1 MSDIN
6 TVSLLNQLQ
15 SLAAKASGQSVEFAG
30 DGVQFGDV
38 FQKTL
43 GSVNQ
48 FQQQSDALKARYEL
62 GDNSVGIG
70 EVMVA
75 AQKSNLAFEATL
87 QVRNKLVQAYKE
99 IMDMPV

>member
-15 SLAAKASGQSVEFAG
+15 SLAAKASGHSVEFG
-30 DGVQFGDV
+30 SDGVQFGDV

-43 GSVNQ
+43 GNVNQ
-48 FQQQSDALKARYEL
+48 LQLQSDQLKTRYEL
-62 GDNSVGIG
+62 GDNRVGIG

-87 QVRNKLVQAYKE
+87 QVRNKLVQAYRD